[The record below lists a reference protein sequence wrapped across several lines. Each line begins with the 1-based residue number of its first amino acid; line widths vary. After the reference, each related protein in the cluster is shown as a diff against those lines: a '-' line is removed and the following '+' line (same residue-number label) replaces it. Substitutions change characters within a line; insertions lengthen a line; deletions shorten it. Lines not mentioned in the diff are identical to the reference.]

1 MQMQVPL
8 EKISVGCRVPDFTL
22 PAAGGATLRLYGF
35 FSGRPLMLVLWPGPD
50 HPSAT
55 AALQELAARQ
65 AEFETMDSDVL
76 VVAPAKDAEGFD
88 ADLPFPLCFDP
99 NSQVTMA
106 FREAAGLGAGG
117 PAAEP
122 TAAEPT
128 AAERNVEDVLTALV
142 LDANQRVLW
151 VQQGQDLA
159 TPCLAKLAAD
169 KRAAGPEVIHEI
181 APILILPKVFDQGFC
196 DELIRLWREGNPEE
210 GTVGSAD
217 EQGEYHRVYHDR
229 KKRLDFK
236 IQDPALHRDLEL
248 ALGQRIAPELEKA
261 FHFANFHFERFLIVC
276 YDAGRED
283 FFRPHRD
290 NLSEDTATRRFAVS
304 VNLNDGFEGG
314 GVLFPE
320 YGPDRY
326 SPEAGGALIFSCS
339 LIHEALPVTKGERFV
354 LLNMCRQKPKD

>member
-35 FSGRPLMLVLWPGPD
+35 FSGRPLLLLLWPGPD

-55 AALQELAARQ
+55 AALHELAARQ
-65 AEFETMDSDVL
+65 AEFETLDCDTL
-76 VVAPAKDAEGFD
+76 VVAQTDDAEGFE

-99 NSQVTMA
+99 KAQVTQA
-106 FREAAGLGAGG
+106 FREAAGLVAGG
-117 PAAEP
+117 PTAE
-122 TAAEPT
+122 AVAG
-128 AAERNVEDVLTALV
+128 DVLTALV

-151 VQQGQDLA
+151 VQQGERLA
-159 TPCLAKLAAD
+159 APCLAKIAAN
-169 KRAAGPEVIHEI
+169 KMAPAPEVIHEI
-181 APILILPKVFDQGFC
+181 APIMILPKVFDQGFC
-196 DELIRLWREGNPEE
+196 DDLIRLWREGNPEE

-217 EQGEYHRVYHDR
+217 DQGEYHRVYHDR

-314 GVLFPE
+314 GVRFPE

-354 LLNMCRQKPKD
+354 LLNMCRQKPKG